1 MSKKEECKFD
11 DPQPRVHNINV
22 WTAVAC
28 FVLFCVSLVWLGTA
42 IAAEVDPAA
51 PAGSGIPSTAGR
63 ITKCVAIDDTGVAY
77 CNVVYTWRV
86 RVNRFC
92 CTYQRDLAVAV
103 SPGGGVAWIAP
114 LAGKSDTRILSVSA
128 DGDKIVGYSM
138 GYKATALAPTLWV
151 HGVPQNVAG
160 TVAHVSNTS
169 YTVDGVAVSLADGS
183 VVSPA
188 SCIVVVALNDVGGG
202 LCYKDLV
209 PEDDNLAVRG
219 IARFNDPEGEDDE
232 GRFIVT
238 GINHAYLRGAAIN
251 NNGDAVLTVWFNGYF
266 GYLAVTGQ
274 PVVILPGELINDIND
289 AGIYAAW
296 NWLSINAGGSLA
308 GYAGRVGVVM

>member
-1 MSKKEECKFD
+1 
-11 DPQPRVHNINV
+11 
-22 WTAVAC
+22 
-28 FVLFCVSLVWLGTA
+28 
-42 IAAEVDPAA
+42 
-51 PAGSGIPSTAGR
+51 
-63 ITKCVAIDDTGVAY
+63 
-77 CNVVYTWRV
+77 
-86 RVNRFC
+86 
-92 CTYQRDLAVAV
+92 
-103 SPGGGVAWIAP
+103 
-114 LAGKSDTRILSVSA
+114 
-128 DGDKIVGYSM
+128 
-138 GYKATALAPTLWV
+138 
-151 HGVPQNVAG
+151 
-160 TVAHVSNTS
+160 
-169 YTVDGVAVSLADGS
+169 
-183 VVSPA
+183 
-188 SCIVVVALNDVGGG
+188 
-202 LCYKDLV
+202 V

-308 GYAGRVGVVM
+308 GYAGSVGVVM